1 MSAETT
7 IYAFLRVCCL
17 SKGQFNL

>member
-7 IYAFLRVCCL
+7 IYAFLRVCYL